1 MIHIQPIYD
10 EGMEMSTY
18 NEGHINDLICITNLL
33 SKLDVLAGRR
43 NILIEALTH
52 YKGIR
57 LMIVRSIWKDGT
69 KAVHADVMIRSYDGA
84 MVSFRV

>member
-10 EGMEMSTY
+10 EWMEMSTY

-52 YKGIR
+52 YNAEQ

-69 KAVHADVMIRSYDGA
+69 TSAHADVVIRSYGGQ
-84 MVSFRV
+84 MVSFKV